1 MEYTVS
7 IDNFN
12 GPMDL
17 LLYLIKQE
25 EMEIHEIPIST
36 ICSRYL
42 DYIKALEFLD
52 VDITS
57 EFLVMAATLMLIKSR
72 SLLPKE
78 DAVDIEEELDPED
91 ELIQQ
96 LLEYK
101 QYKVASRDLSEMA
114 ELRSR
119 VFPFDPPKPD
129 KGEQEIEL
137 EDIDLWDLV
146 KAFGNLMQETGLHK
160 LPKAL
165 KDEKSLRAYIGEVF
179 EIVRSQGKVQFRALF
194 DGAASRVTIVG
205 RFIAL
210 LELVRR
216 KKVGISQERFED
228 QIEIEIQDDRD
239 LSAEEIDV
247 MEADMEAEVDAVEDD
262 LPGAEARD
270 GSSMAEGL
278 PAEGGQ
284 PTTDQPTSD
293 QAAEPTSS
301 VQDGSDPSSGG
312 TQQHQD
318 SGTKTRQAENQAEN
332 RALENG

>member
-7 IDNFN
+7 LDNFN

-114 ELRSR
+114 EIRSR
-119 VFPFDPPKPD
+119 VFPFDPPKQD

-179 EIVRSQGKVQFRALF
+179 EIVRSQGKVQFKALF

-247 MEADMEAEVDAVEDD
+247 MEADMEAEVEDD
-262 LPGAEARD
+262 KDETPG
-270 GSSMAEGL
+270 SVL
-278 PAEGGQ
+278 PAEPSLAEATAVENGPSSDLEASDAQ
-284 PTTDQPTSD
+284 TTQQEEESTAASELATSAPEEPESSLD
-293 QAAEPTSS
+293 QAEE
-301 VQDGSDPSSGG
+301 
-312 TQQHQD
+312 
-318 SGTKTRQAENQAEN
+318 R
-332 RALENG
+332 